1 MQLPLR
7 DFADVIAALKGPGGE
22 KSGAGEKRRAAR
34 MTVTAKFNIH
44 IVVNGVL
51 GKSFSALTRDISLTG
66 MGVLQAI
73 ALQQN
78 QSIVVALPRSA
89 EPLYVVSTVM
99 HCRPLADGL
108 LAVGL
113 EFAEMASKETVTMLQ
128 TEGSRQAAR
137 IADSVL
143 R

>member
-7 DFADVIAALKGPGGE
+7 DFADVITALKGPGE
-22 KSGAGEKRRAAR
+22 NSGASEKRRAAR
-34 MTVTAKFNIH
+34 MTVTAKINVFLLA
-44 IVVNGVL
+44 NGGI

-66 MGVLQAI
+66 MGLLQAI
-73 ALQQN
+73 ALSPK
-78 QSIVVALPRSA
+78 QSVIVALPRASG
-89 EPLYVVSTVM
+89 PLFVVSTAL

-113 EFAEMASKETVTMLQ
+113 EFTELASKETVQMLLSD
-128 TEGSRQAAR
+128 GSREHAR
-137 IADSVL
+137 IQESVL